1 MCAMK
6 IVTNSVSKNGTNT
19 IPTNMTSNKSI
30 DFDNKNSAHNF
41 DSGHATPGIYYHY
54 KDIGRKK
61 NTFFVLII

>member
-19 IPTNMTSNKSI
+19 IPTNMTSRVPIN
-30 DFDNKNSAHNF
+30 FDNKNSAHDF
-41 DSGHATPGIYYHY
+41 
-54 KDIGRKK
+54 KQ